1 LILISQ
7 ATESPVEDE
16 PLEDPVIIAV
26 LSLAATGRDRDT
38 TPITIRIR
46 RMQRV

>member
-7 ATESPVEDE
+7 ATELPVEDE

-26 LSLAATGRDRDT
+26 LSPAAAGRVSDI

-46 RMQRV
+46 CMWRV